1 MVELYSLDPLSHL
14 LYYSLSDL
22 CLEKDIKF
30 PNLSLANDFSEFSML
45 FWKPTSHICEVWDKK
60 INKAHLS

>member
-30 PNLSLANDFSEFSML
+30 ANLSLANDFSEVNML
-45 FWKPTSHICEVWDKK
+45 F
-60 INKAHLS
+60 